1 MSDIITVPLA
11 KPLTYGQGKLDKLQL
26 RRPMAGDLRGI
37 RLSGLS
43 DMDVDVVTKIAA
55 RSSVNTVVTEAH
67 LAELDPYDLVKVT
80 EAVGGFFADA
90 PHSQTTPDA
99 PGQS

>member
-1 MSDIITVPLA
+1 MSDIVTVPLA
-11 KPLTYGQGKLDKLQL
+11 KPLTYGKGTLDQLQL

-37 RLSGLS
+37 RLAAMS
-43 DMDVDVVTKIAA
+43 DMDVDVITKIAS
-55 RSSVNTVVTEAH
+55 RCSVTAVTEAH

-90 PHSQTTPDA
+90 PRSQTTPDA

>member
-1 MSDIITVPLA
+1 MNDIITVPLA
-11 KPLTYGQGKLDKLQL
+11 KPLTYGQDTLKQLQL

-37 RLSGLS
+37 RLAGLS
-43 DMDVDVVTKIAA
+43 DMDVDVVTKIAS
-55 RSSVNTVVTEAH
+55 RCCITVVTEAH

-90 PHSQTTPDA
+90 PHSQTTPAA

>member
-1 MSDIITVPLA
+1 MSEIKDVPLA
-11 KPLTYGQGKLDKLQL
+11 KPLPYGKGTLDKLQL

-37 RLSGLS
+37 RLAGLS
-43 DMDVDVVTKIAA
+43 DMDVDVVTKIVA
-55 RSSVNTVVTEAH
+55 RCSVQTVTEAQ

-80 EAVGGFFADA
+80 EKIADFFGDA
-90 PHSQTTPDA
+90 PRSPTTQDA